1 MAEGAMFHRAEC
13 FVSIDEAGEWLELS
27 G

>member
-1 MAEGAMFHRAEC
+1 MAEGEKFHRAEF

-27 G
+27 R